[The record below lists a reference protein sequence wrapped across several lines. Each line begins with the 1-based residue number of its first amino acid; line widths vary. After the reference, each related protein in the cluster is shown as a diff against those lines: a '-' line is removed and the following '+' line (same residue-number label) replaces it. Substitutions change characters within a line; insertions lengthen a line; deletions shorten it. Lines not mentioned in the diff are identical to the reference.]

1 MAATTGVGFMS
12 ANYTSKE
19 SQEKCKVKIWD
30 TAGQDSCRKLV
41 PSYFRQADG
50 IIFTF
55 DLTQESSFN
64 NLPDWILAA
73 QKSEKH
79 TNHGGGNIPKII
91 VGNKVDKIG
100 EEERAIPE
108 EEIKEFAL

>member
-1 MAATTGVGFMS
+1 MVQGAPVGKKNFNLVIVGDMSVGKTSIMNQYVTRKFNESLAATTGVGFMC

-19 SQEKCKVKIWD
+19 SQEKCKIKIWD

-55 DLTQESSFN
+55 DLTQASSFN

-73 QKSEKH
+73 
-79 TNHGGGNIPKII
+79 
-91 VGNKVDKIG
+91 
-100 EEERAIPE
+100 
-108 EEIKEFAL
+108 